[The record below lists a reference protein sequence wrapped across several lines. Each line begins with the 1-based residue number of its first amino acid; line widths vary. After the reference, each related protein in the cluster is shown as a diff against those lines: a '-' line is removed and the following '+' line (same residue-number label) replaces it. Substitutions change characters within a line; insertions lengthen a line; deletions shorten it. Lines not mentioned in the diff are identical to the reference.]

1 MGWNQCHCENHQIL
15 VPTTIHKSKL
25 ELEWPRYHENR
36 DDVSIAA
43 QQTSE
48 SHNFWS
54 DCWIFEFHTFLETET
69 EYLSKGV
76 NISPI
81 SGWLR
86 PAAIERLLAALQWP
100 RLIFS
105 PEAINS
111 PKHAPDKEKTHFS
124 KIFFL
129 PSYSLH
135 FFFSLPNTKKTPK
148 NTLKNKSKSLDSS
161 LFAKNTRYC
170 FCTQSSFPWFY
181 IWIWGLGVWM

>member
-1 MGWNQCHCENHQIL
+1 MENLQMETRHFPLNLFFKAIL
-15 VPTTIHKSKL
+15 TRISYPSNYL
-25 ELEWPRYHENR
+25 
-36 DDVSIAA
+36 
-43 QQTSE
+43 
-48 SHNFWS
+48 
-54 DCWIFEFHTFLETET
+54 TFPLDF
-69 EYLSKGV
+69 
-76 NISPI
+76 
-81 SGWLR
+81 
-86 PAAIERLLAALQWP
+86 
-100 RLIFS
+100 FS

-111 PKHAPDKEKTHFS
+111 PRHTPDREKTHFS